1 MKISLIWSLAIKH
14 KVQFIYGNGMS
25 CINCFSVNGKY
36 NFFFFLMIRVK
47 FIVSNYQFF
56 NNNFFLSPDIDKNL
70 I

>member
-36 NFFFFLMIRVK
+36 KCFYLFFYFFMIRVK

-56 NNNFFLSPDIDKNL
+56 NNNFFL
-70 I
+70 